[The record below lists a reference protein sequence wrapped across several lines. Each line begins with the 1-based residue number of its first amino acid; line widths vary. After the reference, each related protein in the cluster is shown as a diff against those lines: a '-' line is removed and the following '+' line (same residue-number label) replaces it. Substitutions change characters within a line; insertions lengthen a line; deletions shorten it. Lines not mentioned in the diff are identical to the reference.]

1 MWPFG
6 WFSDL
11 REVATT
17 LDRARMVSRAD
28 DDLPIDE
35 ARSSDGEVAKCA
47 SLLRQAL
54 PRASARH
61 HRPLNRELAGLLR
74 RLGPEDRLEADR
86 MYRRLR
92 AEDPSDW
99 ATHWNHALLLKHSG
113 RFDDALAALDAYRSV
128 GGAPDQAFNWNT
140 GICATGAGLGEKAL
154 DAWLAEHV
162 KIALADDG
170 MPSGGFPDVQV
181 RISSRGPL
189 GGPSCEPAADAPDC
203 EYGWVRPRSP
213 CHGVL
218 LTPLTMDEPT
228 DVGDVLLWDGAPVR
242 FKEFDGRRVA
252 TFPLLKVL
260 ARGGYRRYRFR
271 AEQEDAGLVAALE
284 EALPRGAQLYVHDE
298 EVAWLCHKCAASGA
312 ADPHMHD
319 GPPARRL
326 VSGKLVVP
334 PGVSLGDLR
343 ERLSESLRVRPA
355 VRLAVPALH
364 RDDGDLAA
372 AARDEALWVQ
382 LRREV
387 SRS

>member
-113 RFDDALAALDAYRSV
+113 RFDDALAALDAYRSA

-140 GICATGAGLGEKAL
+140 
-154 DAWLAEHV
+154 
-162 KIALADDG
+162 
-170 MPSGGFPDVQV
+170 
-181 RISSRGPL
+181 
-189 GGPSCEPAADAPDC
+189 
-203 EYGWVRPRSP
+203 
-213 CHGVL
+213 
-218 LTPLTMDEPT
+218 
-228 DVGDVLLWDGAPVR
+228 
-242 FKEFDGRRVA
+242 
-252 TFPLLKVL
+252 
-260 ARGGYRRYRFR
+260 
-271 AEQEDAGLVAALE
+271 
-284 EALPRGAQLYVHDE
+284 
-298 EVAWLCHKCAASGA
+298 ASV
-312 ADPHMHD
+312 
-319 GPPARRL
+319 PPARASAR
-326 VSGKLVVP
+326 
-334 PGVSLGDLR
+334 
-343 ERLSESLRVRPA
+343 RLSMLGWRST
-355 VRLAVPALH
+355 
-364 RDDGDLAA
+364 
-372 AARDEALWVQ
+372 
-382 LRREV
+382 
-387 SRS
+387 SRSPLPTTACPRVASPMSR